1 MKIKVNCTLC
11 GSEHLIEVKEKDW
24 QEWENGTDRKVQEV
38 FPYLSPADREL
49 FITGFCDSC
58 FQKVCF
64 CEDWYAF
71 FSWCI
76 KFCL

>member
-64 CEDWYAF
+64 CED
-71 FSWCI
+71 
-76 KFCL
+76 